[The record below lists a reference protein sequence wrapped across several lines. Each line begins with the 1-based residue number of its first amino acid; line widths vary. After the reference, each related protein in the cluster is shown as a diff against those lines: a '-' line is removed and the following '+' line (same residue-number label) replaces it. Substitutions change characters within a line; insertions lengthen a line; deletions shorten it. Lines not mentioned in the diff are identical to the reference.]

1 MTATTKPSSQLTL
14 DYFQDQSEKIAFLE
28 KALNEAIG
36 CGKFRIYGVWIAT
49 CNGII
54 VDDKETRPNFYKYLK
69 ANFSRR

>member
-1 MTATTKPSSQLTL
+1 MTATPQAKQLTL

-28 KALNEAIG
+28 KALNEAIY
-36 CGKFRIYGVWIAT
+36 CGNFRIYGDQIAT

-54 VDDKETRPNFYKYLK
+54 VDDKDTRPNFYKYLK